1 MVYRDLALNRDKILD
16 VIKSFA
22 DNTTVTTEEKAQ
34 MIKYTIKVPTEK
46 EALLAVYP
54 VKDGTTTLYANV
66 GKNTTLSVEIS
77 KYIIENCQVPKIGNK
92 ILSIR
97 KMGDDEY
104 DALIEFLSDC
114 GLIISDVKDL
124 ATGGKQSKLT
134 ANNVGTLYLNKWATG
149 TFSVQGSSDILKG
162 MVIEGLTNLL
172 PYQDVIEAQLN
183 SLKAKTSVEDVL
195 VDLKKALPISFD
207 FLGNTLQAIISPS
220 LVLKKSELEFLDYSC
235 FTFPALRGLEGYIKK
250 LFLDKGIVIND
261 VFSEQIE
268 NGKVRASVVASINN
282 PRIVEAIEKCY
293 DYYRNNR
300 HVIFHVDG
308 TIIGTRLIED
318 VNVADSIINDTF
330 TLIESTYQKII
341 NGK

>member
-1 MVYRDLALNRDKILD
+1 MVYKDLALNRDKILD

-66 GKNTTLSVEIS
+66 GKNTTLSLEIS
-77 KYIIENCQVPKIGNK
+77 QHIIKNCQVPKIENK

-97 KMGDDEY
+97 KMSDVEY
-104 DALIEFLSDC
+104 DSLIEFLTDC
-114 GLIISDVKDL
+114 GLVISEIRDL
-124 ATGGKQSKLT
+124 ETGGKQSKLT

-149 TFSVQGSSDILKG
+149 TFSVQGSSDVLKG

-172 PYQDVIEAQLN
+172 PYKEIIEAQLN
-183 SLKAKTSVEDVL
+183 SLKVKSRVEDIL
-195 VDLKKALPISFD
+195 IDLKNALPNSFD
-207 FLGNTLQAIISPS
+207 FLDNTLHAIISPS
-220 LVLKKSELEFLDYSC
+220 LVLKKSELVLLDYSC

-250 LFLDKGIVIND
+250 LFFEKDIVISGT
-261 VFSEQIE
+261 FSDYIE
-268 NGKVRASVVASINN
+268 NGKVRANLITKINN
-282 PRIVEAIEKCY
+282 ANIVEAIEKCY
-293 DYYRNNR
+293 DYYKNNR
-300 HVIFHVDG
+300 HVIFHIDG
-308 TIIGTRLIED
+308 TIIGTNVIDD

-330 TLIESTYQKII
+330 TLIESTYKKIV